1 MPDPAKTPTKT
12 PAAPQ
17 GGIPDDNDDVPS
29 QANTAS
35 PPPPSPGREAAAGRE
50 RDARGNDAPRCPEG
64 VALFQNTSDKPVRFV
79 LRDEGNR
86 PQRVEAEPGG
96 FCMVPFEYADVAVKR
111 APQLREVEKRPA
123 RHVEE

>member
-12 PAAPQ
+12 PVAPQ

-35 PPPPSPGREAAAGRE
+35 PPPSPGREAAAGRE
-50 RDARGNDAPRCPEG
+50 RAARGNDPPRCPEG
-64 VALFQNTSDKPVRFV
+64 AAVFQNTSDTPVRFI

-96 FCMVPFEYADVAVKR
+96 FCMVPFEYADVVPKR
-111 APQLREVEKRPA
+111 APQLKLVDKRPS
-123 RHVEE
+123 RRDDE

>member
-1 MPDPAKTPTKT
+1 MPDPVKTSPKT
-12 PAAPQ
+12 TAAPQ

-35 PPPPSPGREAAAGRE
+35 PPSSPGRERA
-50 RDARGNDAPRCPEG
+50 ARGNDPPRCPEG
-64 VALFQNTSDKPVRFV
+64 AAVFQNTSDKPVRFV

-123 RHVEE
+123 RRVEE